1 MERKD
6 STIYKMFDRLI
17 LDDGIKNLPLSEI
30 TRNFNQISKNVSFDT
45 KNIYEVR
52 QAFSMIEE
60 FSKIVKVRL
69 AESKKSAVL
78 LFLSILERHN
88 DFMDW
93 FSSLTLPHQK
103 YVCSFLLNCDWDYLK
118 GFMSEEEISRRFNN
132 IIWSEATLISTFVL
146 PDFRKREL
154 TP

>member
-52 QAFSMIEE
+52 QAFTMIEE
-60 FSKIVKVRL
+60 FSKIIKVRL
-69 AESKKSAVL
+69 AESKKSAIL
-78 LFLSILERHN
+78 LFLSILEEHK
-88 DFMDW
+88 DFKDW

-118 GFMSEEEISRRFNN
+118 GFMSEEEINRWFNN
-132 IIWSEATLISTFVL
+132 ITWSEATLISTFVL
-146 PDFRKREL
+146 PNFRQRE
-154 TP
+154 